1 MLPSLAS
8 RLGGRKASAPTPRSA
23 GENVCSML
31 HARAD
36 ASVLRA
42 ARDGAEVDDDDDVD
56 VVSLVLEVL
65 DVERAD

>member
-1 MLPSLAS
+1 
-8 RLGGRKASAPTPRSA
+8 
-23 GENVCSML
+23 ML